1 MMQNQSQASRWG
13 LNVIAFVILLPVLLD
28 VQLDVQLVRVVT
40 PEYIQM
46 MAKGGHWLGLPA
58 VILMIALYATSF
70 VLVLWKGRLRLAILV
85 AFINC
90 ILVLFSPLV
99 LLASGDTG
107 PRRLVIHE
115 ITPGIDVFCND
126 VYLGKT
132 PLKISETEFH
142 EKVKPWATPPRQKMV
157 IGEEFITQNIP
168 QQRYG
173 LANTEFRCFYIPYDH
188 FDRYRTF
195 GQSGFSSDFPSLKS
209 NYWWRFERDGCTGGA
224 AIGNVVLGE
233 YYDGRLFRAQWWSP
247 SLEYP
252 SIRPYLAHLLHN
264 LQRSNYQPSTEWRTH
279 VADASGLLFRHL
291 YEVGKRDSRVMRAL
305 EMAIQ
310 TEFGI
315 YGKVPAEAWEA
326 ALNEIMSRVKHRR
339 SFHASSPE
347 SMAMDLI
354 IQHNPKL
361 IEAYFLKLL
370 SRTMDPWRVFTS
382 GLNRSMTYGDPAEFL
397 PLEYAVL
404 KSCPPTLFKRLVY
417 ESGRGE
423 RFLSMV
429 GNYSR
434 EESLRLVRHYLDKGI
449 SNRPTMYYGI
459 HSQPQQKALSF
470 ASHLQNSALELELRR
485 FVLQQAQPDSRHT
498 NHHLREF
505 IDTRLERHLTEDDA
519 ISLAEWVAEA
529 VPLPE
534 DEKLQYLI
542 RINSDRTHR
551 YVRDILQRQPLL
563 RPTVLEDLIRHP
575 NPSLDLFLIEAY
587 QAESTNMKSGEIV
600 PITMPRKNLGV
611 SPNLIRAMVL
621 CDTPRMRAF
630 LEQIWSTSDHSKIAL
645 LEAIKQEASNHYPHF
660 HRWTTLIS
668 EIEDANTRL
677 AAILAL
683 DEIDTPESSEVLANW
698 ALSSDEA
705 VKEEAA
711 RAFAKYRERSR
722 KAEALLAGT
731 IKPDDLLVGHTAYV
745 WDGKNYVPEETTSKD
760 K

>member
-1 MMQNQSQASRWG
+1 MMQNHSQASRWR

-28 VQLDVQLVRVVT
+28 VQLVRVVT

-46 MAKGGHWLGLPA
+46 MASGGRWLGLPA
-58 VILMIALYATSF
+58 VILMMALYAASCI
-70 VLVLWKGRLRLAILV
+70 LVLWKGRLRLAILV

-90 ILVLFSPLV
+90 NLVLFSALV
-99 LLASGDTG
+99 LLAGGDTG

-142 EKVKPWATPPRQKMV
+142 GKVKPWATPPRQKMV

-224 AIGNVVLGE
+224 AIRNVVLGE
-233 YYDGRLFRAQWWSP
+233 YYDGLLFRAQSWSP

-315 YGKVPAEAWEA
+315 YGKVSAEAWEA

-354 IQHNPKL
+354 IQH
-361 IEAYFLKLL
+361 I
-370 SRTMDPWRVFTS
+370 SVVMDPWRVFVL
-382 GLNRSMTYGDPAEFL
+382 GLNRSLAHNDPAEFL

-404 KSCPPTLFKRLVY
+404 KSRPPTLFKRLVY

-449 SNRPTMYYGI
+449 SIRPTMYYGI
-459 HSQPQQKALSF
+459 HSQPQQKVLSF
-470 ASHLQNSALELELRR
+470 ATHLQNSALELELRHL
-485 FVLQQAQPDSRHT
+485 VLQQAQPDSRHT
-498 NHHLREF
+498 NHHLSEF

-519 ISLAEWVAEA
+519 ISLAEWVAEE

-587 QAESTNMKSGEIV
+587 QAVTANVNSAGIAPVNTLRNKMD
-600 PITMPRKNLGV
+600 V
-611 SPNLIRAMVL
+611 SSDLIRAMVL

-630 LEQIWSTSDHSKIAL
+630 LERIWNASDRNKIDL
-645 LEAIKQEASNHYPHF
+645 LKAIRQEAPRHF
-660 HRWTTLIS
+660 SHLHDWTTLIS
-668 EIEDANTRL
+668 EIEDADTRL
-677 AAILAL
+677 AAIPTL
-683 DEIDTPESSEVLANW
+683 DQIDTPESSKVLADW
-698 ALSSDEA
+698 ASSSDEA

-722 KAEALLAGT
+722 NAEALLAGN

-745 WDGKNYVPEETTSKD
+745 WDGENYVPEETALED

>member
-1 MMQNQSQASRWG
+1 MMQNHSQASRWR

-28 VQLDVQLVRVVT
+28 VQLVRVVT

-46 MAKGGHWLGLPA
+46 MASGGRWLGLPA
-58 VILMIALYATSF
+58 VILMMALYAASCI
-70 VLVLWKGRLRLAILV
+70 LVLWKGRLRLAILV

-90 ILVLFSPLV
+90 NLVLFSPLV
-99 LLASGDTG
+99 LLAGGDTG

-142 EKVKPWATPPRQKMV
+142 GKVKPWATSPRQKMV

-224 AIGNVVLGE
+224 AIRNVVLGE
-233 YYDGRLFRAQWWSP
+233 YYDGLLFRAQSWSP

-315 YGKVPAEAWEA
+315 YGKVSAEAWEA

-361 IEAYFLKLL
+361 IETRFLKLL
-370 SRTMDPWRVFTS
+370 SVVMDPWRVFVL
-382 GLNRSMTYGDPAEFL
+382 GLNRSLAHNDPAEFL

-404 KSCPPTLFKRLVY
+404 KSRPPTLFKRLVY

-449 SNRPTMYYGI
+449 SIRPTMYYGI
-459 HSQPQQKALSF
+459 HSQPQQKVLSF
-470 ASHLQNSALELELRR
+470 ATHLQNSALELELRHL
-485 FVLQQAQPDSRHT
+485 VLQQAQPDSRHT
-498 NHHLREF
+498 NHHLSEF

-529 VPLPE
+529 VPFPE

-587 QAESTNMKSGEIV
+587 QAVTANVNSAGIAPVNTLRNKMD
-600 PITMPRKNLGV
+600 V
-611 SPNLIRAMVL
+611 SSDLIRAMVL
-621 CDTPRMRAF
+621 CDTPRMHAF
-630 LEQIWSTSDHSKIAL
+630 LERIWNASDSFKIEL
-645 LEAIKQEASNHYPHF
+645 MEAIKLGAPRHF
-660 HRWTTLIS
+660 SHLHDWTTLIS
-668 EIEDANTRL
+668 EIEDADTRL
-677 AAILAL
+677 AAIPTL
-683 DEIDTPESSEVLANW
+683 DQIDTPESSKVLADW
-698 ALSSDEA
+698 ASSSDEA

-745 WDGKNYVPEETTSKD
+745 WDGENYVPEETALED

>member
-13 LNVIAFVILLPVLLD
+13 LNVIAFVILLPVLLY
-28 VQLDVQLVRVVT
+28 VQLVRVVT

-46 MAKGGHWLGLPA
+46 MAKGGRWVGLPA
-58 VILMIALYATSF
+58 VILMVALYAASF
-70 VLVLWKGRLRLAILV
+70 ILVLWKGRLRLAILV

-99 LLASGDTG
+99 LLAGGDTG

-115 ITPGIDVFCND
+115 NTPGIDVFCND

-132 PLKISETEFH
+132 PLKISEAEFH
-142 EKVKPWATPPRQKMV
+142 RKVKPWDSPPRQKM
-157 IGEEFITQNIP
+157 ILGKEFVTENVRQHH
-168 QQRYG
+168 YG
-173 LANTEFRCFYIPYDH
+173 LAGAELRQSYIPYDYFGNH
-188 FDRYRTF
+188 RYFD
-195 GQSGFSSDFPSLKS
+195 QSRFYGDFFAFKS
-209 NYWWRFERDGCTGGA
+209 RYWWRFEKHGCTAVA
-224 AIGNVVLGE
+224 AIGNRALGE
-233 YYDGRLFRAQWWSP
+233 YDDGRIVKAQSWSP
-247 SLEYP
+247 SLQYP
-252 SIRPYLAHLLHN
+252 SVRPCLKHLLHG
-264 LQRSNYQPSTEWRTH
+264 LKRSNYQPSAKWRMH
-279 VADASGLLFRHL
+279 VAKASGLLFPHL
-291 YEVGKRDSRVMRAL
+291 YEIGTRDSRMMKAL
-305 EMAIQ
+305 EMANKAK
-310 TEFGI
+310 FGI
-315 YGKVPAEAWEA
+315 NEGMSTDAWEA
-326 ALNEIMSRVKHRR
+326 VLDEVISRSKQLR

-361 IEAYFLKLL
+361 IETRFLKLL
-370 SRTMDPWRVFTS
+370 SVVMDPWRVFVL
-382 GLNRSMTYGDPAEFL
+382 GLNRSLAHNDPAEFL
-397 PLEYAVL
+397 PLECAVL
-404 KSCPPTLFKRLVY
+404 KSRPPTLFKRLVY

-449 SNRPTMYYGI
+449 SIRPTMYYGI
-459 HSQPQQKALSF
+459 HSQPQQKVLSF
-470 ASHLQNSALELELRR
+470 ATHLQNSALELELRHL
-485 FVLQQAQPDSRHT
+485 VLQQAQPDSRHT
-498 NHHLREF
+498 NHHLSEF

-587 QAESTNMKSGEIV
+587 QAVTANVNSAGIAPVNTLRNKMD
-600 PITMPRKNLGV
+600 V
-611 SPNLIRAMVL
+611 SSDLIRAMVL

-630 LEQIWSTSDHSKIAL
+630 LERIWNASDGNKADL
-645 LEAIKQEASNHYPHF
+645 LKAIRQEAPRHF
-660 HRWTTLIS
+660 SHLHDWTTLIL
-668 EIEDANTRL
+668 EIEDADTRL
-677 AAILAL
+677 AAIPTL
-683 DEIDTPESSEVLANW
+683 DQIDTPESSKVLADW
-698 ALSSDEA
+698 ASSSDEA

-745 WDGKNYVPEETTSKD
+745 WDGENYVPEETALKD